1 MAPRVL
7 RALREV
13 GLLDAPVGGGLHA
26 CADCGPAGVAG
37 ATRSASS
44 GRAAWCARGRRPA
57 REPSAQRASLGA
69 SARCPARPRRRP
81 RVPQPGSASAS
92 QASCPAFA
100 HIIAELPN
108 FACNS
113 PETLSNHEFTTLE
126 LQRLQTLLKL
136 LLIELHAKFG
146 RRLCRFRP
154 RALQPGPAI
163 ARGHRS
169 QALRT
174 GGVWCA
180 VIASPDA
187 ASHSVQ
193 SSPCM
198 ACWRRQRYKVRP
210 ARLVGGD
217 SGTKFAML
225 GQNPPNCA
233 FLGEQGEFCTARAVR
248 RGEQGEFC
256 TGSGAVRLVQGEFC
270 LAVAPSSFPVVGLA
284 SPVGTAASHRA
295 P

>member
-1 MAPRVL
+1 L
-7 RALREV
+7 
-13 GLLDAPVGGGLHA
+13 
-26 CADCGPAGVAG
+26 
-37 ATRSASS
+37 
-44 GRAAWCARGRRPA
+44 
-57 REPSAQRASLGA
+57 
-69 SARCPARPRRRP
+69 ARCPDAQLWLSISNSARNSSMTHSNFEFASLELQRFWGISKNDRDKLRAKFGWRLCRFRP